1 MATTPMSHEVSVS
14 TMIRTKLSDGKVL
27 GVDGSVWLI
36 RKLPLEPVADAKSV
50 EERMNVYMPLMA
62 AYDEL
67 SSMAA
72 VSMNRRSVARANY
85 RQTQLLMVNLS
96 RLYNPAGHKISGFLK
111 ESFPEQ
117 VTEKRI
123 VLLAVKLVGKVGA
136 DGGFRKAMDSV
147 VETLVSGG
155 TPLSDYDDD
164 FRKVDA
170 AMARCGLS
178 TPTAQD
184 ISMANSWWNQGEFP
198 DTVDLP
204 HSDHLHVFADTKAVR
219 MANDAGRED
228 CTKWPK
234 IPNHRSLTLATLA
247 DFSFEFESSESTA
260 AHWAT
265 GLVEDGAVAIS
276 IRGGIEPAKVTR
288 GELRRQRKRYMD
300 DINERHKQNKMED
313 SRQQE
318 MLQTLEL
325 VENVYAGGGSPTL
338 VDASVLVAFDG
349 EVEDITQA
357 GPRSAAN
364 LRIMN
369 FRQRQGLAEMML
381 CSGVRANPN
390 LHDLP
395 IQVVACSGIQS
406 LSTVG
411 DKDGALLGF
420 TERDSQPAY
429 ESPTAASSGDAA
441 PIFVNLGATGS
452 GKSMVMLWKAIQF
465 AKLGGP
471 QVLIDP
477 KAVALDTRIPTPSG
491 WTTMGDIQVGDQVI
505 GRDGAPCNVVHKS
518 RIFNADETHLY
529 EFVFDD
535 GQVIRADQN
544 HQWVVASPKD
554 RTALKSGLG
563 RTAAELNA
571 LANSADVLALSADD
585 SDVDT
590 TTMLLERLRGAGVNR
605 WTQATELRAILKR
618 SGVVAVTEVKP
629 FRWPSAIAFKA
640 LAAHLHEEAS
650 MGTDHLRVLT
660 TEDLLEHGVTFGT
673 AGQTYWAAP
682 VPAAVQFPAAELA
695 VDPYLVGA
703 WLGDGFT
710 KSGSI
715 CAGLSDADEM
725 RGLLQEVWP
734 LPVKRTD
741 DARGVAVF
749 SFPRDASLCKR
760 GHSDFV
766 PTVKDSIRCR
776 ACGTGK
782 AEGEVINGSLGDLLA
797 GLGLL
802 RNKRIPAAYA
812 MASVDQRLA
821 LLQGLMDTDG
831 TVHQKRS
838 ELRITLTRR
847 ELAEDVLTLVRSLGI
862 KAHWHE
868 SPARLVFRD
877 EHGEKVRKDCGTAYS
892 VTFRTDLPVFRLA
905 RKKAIQPKVSFR
917 AGFSYIKEIRPVE
930 SAEAQCIRVDSP
942 DHTYLVGDYIV
953 THNTGSDHSP
963 TVLAHGGQ
971 VASLDDLKGADGI
984 FDPLR
989 FSPNP
994 TVGVELAVSML
1005 ASIDPWGGKAKEY
1018 EVHLYTALSYGVSQ
1032 GATCVGQALKMAFDA
1047 KQASHEL
1054 VDPIFRLANTSTLF
1068 RACVGVDPHTK
1079 ALSINEGI
1087 TLIKVGNTHLDL
1099 PEPGAMEQAS
1109 LMQKVSLALVR
1120 MMVFGSAMALTGR
1133 GGAIHLDEAW
1143 VFLGAGKA
1151 EVERLGRLAR
1161 SQQVLP
1167 ELYTQRAS
1175 DPLKAGLAGYI
1186 SRGLILP
1193 IEDKDEAK
1201 AALELFKLEATDERL
1216 TRITGKSTLGDG
1228 ESIAPNWSSMRAL
1241 RDPNTREVLRGT
1253 IGYYSDLAGRCVP
1266 VEIVLPP
1273 AFLKLA
1279 STNSDDL
1286 NARKARDAELALAGA
1301 SA

>member
-36 RKLPLEPVADAKSV
+36 RKLPLEPVADAKSI

-67 SSMAA
+67 SSMAS

-96 RLYNPAGHKISGFLK
+96 RLYNPAGHKIAGFLK

-204 HSDHLHVFADTKAVR
+204 HSDHLHIFADTKAVR

-234 IPNHRSLTLATLA
+234 IPNHRSLTLATLS

-313 SRQQE
+313 ARQQE

-357 GPRSAAN
+357 GPRSAAS

-395 IQVVACSGIQS
+395 VQVVACSGIQS

-477 KAVALDTRIPTPSG
+477 KL
-491 WTTMGDIQVGDQVI
+491 
-505 GRDGAPCNVVHKS
+505 
-518 RIFNADETHLY
+518 
-529 EFVFDD
+529 
-535 GQVIRADQN
+535 
-544 HQWVVASPKD
+544 
-554 RTALKSGLG
+554 
-563 RTAAELNA
+563 
-571 LANSADVLALSADD
+571 
-585 SDVDT
+585 
-590 TTMLLERLRGAGVNR
+590 
-605 WTQATELRAILKR
+605 
-618 SGVVAVTEVKP
+618 
-629 FRWPSAIAFKA
+629 
-640 LAAHLHEEAS
+640 
-650 MGTDHLRVLT
+650 
-660 TEDLLEHGVTFGT
+660 
-673 AGQTYWAAP
+673 
-682 VPAAVQFPAAELA
+682 
-695 VDPYLVGA
+695 
-703 WLGDGFT
+703 
-710 KSGSI
+710 
-715 CAGLSDADEM
+715 
-725 RGLLQEVWP
+725 
-734 LPVKRTD
+734 
-741 DARGVAVF
+741 
-749 SFPRDASLCKR
+749 
-760 GHSDFV
+760 
-766 PTVKDSIRCR
+766 
-776 ACGTGK
+776 
-782 AEGEVINGSLGDLLA
+782 
-797 GLGLL
+797 
-802 RNKRIPAAYA
+802 
-812 MASVDQRLA
+812 
-821 LLQGLMDTDG
+821 
-831 TVHQKRS
+831 
-838 ELRITLTRR
+838 
-847 ELAEDVLTLVRSLGI
+847 
-862 KAHWHE
+862 
-868 SPARLVFRD
+868 
-877 EHGEKVRKDCGTAYS
+877 
-892 VTFRTDLPVFRLA
+892 
-905 RKKAIQPKVSFR
+905 
-917 AGFSYIKEIRPVE
+917 
-930 SAEAQCIRVDSP
+930 
-942 DHTYLVGDYIV
+942 
-953 THNTGSDHSP
+953 GSDHSP

-1047 KQASHEL
+1047 RQASHDL
-1054 VDPIFRLANTSTLF
+1054 VDPIFRLANTSPLF

-1216 TRITGKSTLGDG
+1216 GRITGKAVHGDG
-1228 ESIAPNWSSMRAL
+1228 ESVAPNWSSMRAL
-1241 RDPNTREVLRGT
+1241 KDPHTREVLRGT